1 MTLPAGA
8 GGPAGVGTPVVAPA
22 PSQVER
28 ERQLYRQQRG
38 RRSVAVSVVSTLVV
52 VALVWVG
59 VVNTPGWAA
68 VQRSF
73 FDPQVA
79 WETLPDILLGLWL
92 NVRILFFAS
101 VGVAVLGTLL
111 AVVRGLRSPVFFPLR
126 MIATGYTDVFRGLPL
141 IIVLYLVGFGLPGL
155 GVFPRLAP
163 EFWGTIAIV
172 LTYSSYVAEV
182 LRAGMEAVHPSQRLA
197 ARSLGLSHAQ
207 TLRLVVLPQAVRKVT
222 PALMNDFV
230 SMQKDVGLVSI
241 LGAVDAVRSA
251 QIAQAEQTNFT
262 PYLVAG
268 LLFVLISLPLIRV
281 TDAIARKQQQREQ
294 IGGTV

>member
-1 MTLPAGA
+1 MTSPAGA
-8 GGPAGVGTPVVAPA
+8 GTPLVTPA

-28 ERQLYRQQRG
+28 ERQLYRRQRG

-52 VALVWVG
+52 VALVWIG
-59 VVNTPGWAA
+59 IVNTPGWAA

-101 VGVAVLGTLL
+101 IGVAVLGTLL
-111 AVVRGLRSPVFFPLR
+111 AVVRGLRNPVFFPLR
-126 MIATGYTDVFRGLPL
+126 MLATGYTDLFRGLPL
-141 IIVLYLVGFGLPGL
+141 IIVLYLIGFGLPGL

-207 TLRLVVLPQAVRKVT
+207 TLRLVVLPQAIRKVT

-268 LLFVLISLPLIRV
+268 LLFVVISLPLIRV
-281 TDAIARKQQQREQ
+281 TDAIARGQQQREQ
-294 IGGTV
+294 IGGAV

>member
-8 GGPAGVGTPVVAPA
+8 GGPAGVGTPVAAPA

-28 ERQLYRQQRG
+28 ERQLYRRQRG

-126 MIATGYTDVFRGLPL
+126 MLATGYTDLFRGLPL

>member
-1 MTLPAGA
+1 MTGPAGA
-8 GGPAGVGTPVVAPA
+8 GTPVVAPA

-28 ERQLYRQQRG
+28 ERQLYRRQRG
-38 RRSVAVSVVSTLVV
+38 RRSVVVSVVSTLVV
-52 VALVWVG
+52 LVIAYFG

-68 VQRSF
+68 VQQSF

-79 WETLPDILLGLWL
+79 WATLPDILLGLWL
-92 NVRILFFAS
+92 NVRILFSAS
-101 VGVAVLGTLL
+101 IGVAVLGTLL
-111 AVVRGLRSPVFFPLR
+111 AVVRGLRSPVAFPLR
-126 MIATGYTDVFRGLPL
+126 MLATGYTDLFRGLPL

-207 TLRLVVLPQAVRKVT
+207 TLRLVVLPQAIRKVT

-268 LLFVLISLPLIRV
+268 LLFVVISLPLIRV
-281 TDAIARKQQQREQ
+281 TDAIARRQQRREQ
-294 IGGTV
+294 IGGAV

>member
-1 MTLPAGA
+1 MSVPAGA
-8 GGPAGVGTPVVAPA
+8 GTPVVVPA
-22 PSQVER
+22 PSAVEQ
-28 ERQLYRQQRG
+28 ERRLYRRQRG

-52 VALVWVG
+52 VVLLYFG

-68 VQRSF
+68 VQQSF
-73 FDPQVA
+73 FDPQTAVDSFPA
-79 WETLPDILLGLWL
+79 ILAGLWL

-101 VGVAVLGTLL
+101 IGVAVFGTLL

-126 MIATGYTDVFRGLPL
+126 MLATGYTDLFRGLPL
-141 IIVLYLVGFGLPGL
+141 IIVLYLVGYGIPGL
-155 GVFPRLAP
+155 GVFPRLPA

-197 ARSLGLSHAQ
+197 ARSLGLSHAK
-207 TLRLVVLPQAVRKVT
+207 TLRLVVLPQAIRKVT

-251 QIAQAEQTNFT
+251 QIAQAESYNFT
-262 PYLVAG
+262 PYFVAG
-268 LLFVLISLPLIRV
+268 LLFVVISLPLIRV
-281 TDAIARKQQQREQ
+281 TDAIARRQQRREQ

>member
-1 MTLPAGA
+1 MTTAGA
-8 GGPAGVGTPVVAPA
+8 AVAP
-22 PSQVER
+22 SEVELGR
-28 ERQLYRQQRG
+28 RVFRRQRG
-38 RRSVAVSVVSTLVV
+38 RRAVLASIASTLVV
-52 VALVWVG
+52 LVVVYFG

-68 VQRSF
+68 VQQSF
-73 FDPQVA
+73 FDPGVA
-79 WETLPDILLGLWL
+79 VTTFPDVLLGLWL

-101 VGVAVLGTLL
+101 IGVAVFGTLL
-111 AVVRGLRSPVFFPLR
+111 AVVRGLRSPVAFPLR
-126 MIATGYTDVFRGLPL
+126 VLATGYTDLFRGLPL

-207 TLRLVVLPQAVRKVT
+207 TLRLVVMPQAIRKVT

-251 QIAQAEQTNFT
+251 QIDVANESNFT
-262 PYLVAG
+262 PYVLAG
-268 LLFVLISLPLIRV
+268 LLFVVISLPLIRV
-281 TDAIARKQQQREQ
+281 TDAVARRQQRREQ

>member
-8 GGPAGVGTPVVAPA
+8 GGPAGAGTPVVAPA

-28 ERQLYRQQRG
+28 ERQLYRRQRG

-52 VALVWVG
+52 VALVWTG
-59 VVNTPGWAA
+59 IVNTPGWAA

-73 FDPQVA
+73 FDPAVA
-79 WETLPDILLGLWL
+79 WATLPDILLGLWL

-101 VGVAVLGTLL
+101 IGVAVLGTLL

-126 MIATGYTDVFRGLPL
+126 MLATGYTDLFRGLPL

-207 TLRLVVLPQAVRKVT
+207 TLRLVVLPQAIRKVT

-251 QIAQAEQTNFT
+251 QIAQAEETNFT

-268 LLFVLISLPLIRV
+268 LLFVLISLPLIRI
-281 TDAIARKQQQREQ
+281 TDGIARKQQQREQ